1 MSIARRRAATAAALH
16 AGPPRAATTPWLAT
30 AVAAFLLTVAGLGV
44 ADAES
49 RGQQVFSSTCTFCHF
64 TDTTER
70 KVGPGLMGLFRRE
83 RLPVSGDPVSDERV
97 RRQIRQ
103 GSGAMPPHGHLSDA
117 DVAAL
122 VEYLKT
128 L

>member
-1 MSIARRRAATAAALH
+1 VAVLVAMSVTAP
-16 AGPPRAATTPWLAT
+16 G
-30 AVAAFLLTVAGLGV
+30 VAG
-44 ADAES
+44 AQS
-49 RGQQVFSSTCTFCHF
+49 RGEQVFSSTCTFCHF
-64 TDTTER
+64 ADTTER

-83 RLPVSGDPVSDERV
+83 RLPVSGDRVSDDRV

-103 GSGAMPPHGHLSDA
+103 GSGAMPPHGHLSAA
-117 DVAAL
+117 DVEAL

>member
-1 MSIARRRAATAAALH
+1 MDTAQSQPRRLPAKV
-16 AGPPRAATTPWLAT
+16 
-30 AVAAFLLTVAGLGV
+30 AVAALLLTGAGLGV

-49 RGQQVFSSTCTFCHF
+49 RGQQVFSSTCTLCHF
-64 TDTTER
+64 TDTAER
-70 KVGPGLMGLFRRE
+70 KVGPGLMGLLRRE